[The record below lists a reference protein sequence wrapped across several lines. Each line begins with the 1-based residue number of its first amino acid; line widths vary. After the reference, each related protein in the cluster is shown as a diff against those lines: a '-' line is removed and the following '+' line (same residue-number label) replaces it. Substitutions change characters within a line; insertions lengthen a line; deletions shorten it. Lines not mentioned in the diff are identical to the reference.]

1 MFKEEFDENYYDTNG
16 KRLCDKTGCNIYVN
30 DGNQM
35 YDIETSKVYERILE
49 EDDENPQFHEITFV
63 SFSVQLI
70 SFIITLCKKI
80 YNCFYNS
87 LKNRYE

>member
-1 MFKEEFDENYYDTNG
+1 MFNENFDENYYDTNG
-16 KRLCDKTGCNIYVN
+16 KQICDKTGCNIYVN

-35 YDIETSKVYERILE
+35 YDIETSKVYESSLE
-49 EDDENPQFHEITFV
+49 EDDQDPQFQEITFV

-70 SFIITLCKKI
+70 SFIIMLCKKI
-80 YNCFYNS
+80 YNCFHS